1 MYVDIYRKPLKQI
14 SDENE
19 NSLIYKAYSQS
30 VQPLFIH
37 DQWCY
42 NNIVYLKDKMDI
54 FISIKGSPNR
64 SNLEQISF
72 KRDTV

>member
-1 MYVDIYRKPLKQI
+1 MYIDICRKPLKQI

-19 NSLIYKAYSQS
+19 NSLIYKATYI
-30 VQPLFIH
+30 QPLFIH

-42 NNIVYLKDKMDI
+42 NNIVCLKDKMDI

>member
-19 NSLIYKAYSQS
+19 NSLIYKAYSQ

-42 NNIVYLKDKMDI
+42 NNIFYLKDKMDI
-54 FISIKGSPNR
+54 PDSIKGSPNR
-64 SNLEQISF
+64 SNLEEISF

>member
-54 FISIKGSPNR
+54 TASIKGSPNR
-64 SNLEQISF
+64 NNLEQISF

>member
-19 NSLIYKAYSQS
+19 NSLIYKACSQL

-42 NNIVYLKDKMDI
+42 NNIFYLKDKMDI
-54 FISIKGSPNR
+54 PDSIKGSPNR

>member
-1 MYVDIYRKPLKQI
+1 MYVDIYKKPLKQI

-19 NSLIYKAYSQS
+19 NSLIDKAYIQS

-54 FISIKGSPNR
+54 TASIKGSPNR
-64 SNLEQISF
+64 NNLEQISF